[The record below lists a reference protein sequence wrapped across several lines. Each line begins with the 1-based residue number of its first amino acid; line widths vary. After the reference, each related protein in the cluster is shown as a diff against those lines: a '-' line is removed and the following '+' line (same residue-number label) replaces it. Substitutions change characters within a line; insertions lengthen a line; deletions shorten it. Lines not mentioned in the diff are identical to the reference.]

1 MLHQGRQ
8 LLGLLRSDLA
18 EEGVIRVA
26 LLLHVPAAGAH
37 QRRMPRNVS
46 YTHLLHTLQALDKE
60 MSRPGP
66 VRTSARA
73 RYKQAPNL
81 HHCAPSQMQHE
92 YTQSE
97 QRQLFRRHATKGE
110 GTAHRVRAVES
121 APVIGVER
129 RVQRK
134 ALGQV
139 RVGEEQAPVRDEV
152 CAAVADGLDAALAR
166 VAAG

>member
-66 VRTSARA
+66 VRTSASA

-92 YTQSE
+92 YTQCE
-97 QRQLFRRHATKGE
+97 QRQLFA
-110 GTAHRVRAVES
+110 GTPPKE
-121 APVIGVER
+121 
-129 RVQRK
+129 K
-134 ALGQV
+134 AQHTGSEL
-139 RVGEEQAPVRDEV
+139 
-152 CAAVADGLDAALAR
+152 
-166 VAAG
+166 